1 MLREQEK
8 SRDRVLKETLSLDDQ
23 NLLSNTNSGA
33 QYVNI
38 CTVMPRYIK
47 NDRYGDLGIQWN
59 QMNEKSKLLYDL
71 MLRKSYPEEF
81 SMLIYLEMSTDFT
94 AERMMHYVSGEKKRL
109 EDVADEMVAIK
120 DLRDRLIN
128 KHISEHAQVNINKLY
143 REINE

>member
-38 CTVMPRYIK
+38 CTVMPHYIK